1 MRFSGKIYKD
11 GKFWLA
17 EIPILDLMTQGRTKE
32 EAYRMV
38 ADMLE
43 TMVNKEGFSVEIYK
57 GKNGSFEV
65 GSPEPKHMIS
75 LLLQRKR
82 EISGLSLA
90 QVAGRLGSTS
100 RNTYARYEQGRS
112 VPSVEKLNE
121 LIHAVSP
128 QTDIVINESAI
139 PWKKREHPL
148 KG

>member
-1 MRFSGKIYKD
+1 MRFSGKIFKD

-17 EIPILDLMTQGRTKE
+17 EIPILDLMTQGRTKK
-32 EAYRMV
+32 EAYEMV

-43 TMVNKEGFSVEIYK
+43 TMVNREGFRIQVHK
-57 GKNGSFEV
+57 GTKNSFEV
-65 GSPEPKHMIS
+65 SSSEPKHMVS

-82 EISGLSLA
+82 EISGLSLS
-90 QVAGRLGSTS
+90 QVASRLGTTS

-121 LIHAVSP
+121 LLHAVCP

-139 PWKKREHPL
+139 R
-148 KG
+148 

>member
-1 MRFSGKIYKD
+1 MRFSGTIYKE

-17 EIPILDLMTQGRTKE
+17 EIPILDLMTQGRTKK
-32 EAYRMV
+32 EAYEMV

-43 TMVNKEGFSVEIYK
+43 TMVNKEGFKIEVYK
-57 GKNGSFEV
+57 GRKNSFEV
-65 GSPEPKHMIS
+65 GSIKPKHLVS

-90 QVAGRLGSTS
+90 QVANRLGTSS

-121 LIHAVSP
+121 LLHAVCP
-128 QTDIVINESAI
+128 KTDIVINESAI
-139 PWKKREHPL
+139 P
-148 KG
+148 